1 MQDVMRNLLS
11 SLSLKKIITSKTKI
25 KILLDS
31 PLKEVKRF
39 KYYISGSNRHYFC
52 STAKLVLN
60 LDDYCIDEYFS
71 TISIAHYFSIA
82 DVIYIDISICS
93 LSYSYSYI
101 SKISVQIIKFLSRLL
116 ESFLT
121 LDNHFCEN
129 SFFKKH
135 LL

>member
-1 MQDVMRNLLS
+1 MFNEYARRYEKLIIKFK
-11 SLSLKKIITSKTKI
+11 LKKIITSKTKI

-60 LDDYCIDEYFS
+60 LDDYCINEYFS

-101 SKISVQIIKFLSRLL
+101 SKISIQIIKFLSRLL
-116 ESFLT
+116 ESF
-121 LDNHFCEN
+121 FN
-129 SFFKKH
+129 S
-135 LL
+135 

>member
-71 TISIAHYFSIA
+71 TISIA

-101 SKISVQIIKFLSRLL
+101 SKISIQIIKFLSRLL
-116 ESFLT
+116 ESF
-121 LDNHFCEN
+121 FN
-129 SFFKKH
+129 SW
-135 LL
+135 